1 MVGYMREH
9 FRCNGHK
16 IVAIL
21 RERSA
26 LTILA
31 PSGATIL
38 NMSTNID
45 GNAAQFMHYA
55 YISMFNQ
62 TTVVFYMNMH
72 L

>member
-26 LTILA
+26 PTILA

-38 NMSTNID
+38 GPQN
-45 GNAAQFMHYA
+45 
-55 YISMFNQ
+55 
-62 TTVVFYMNMH
+62 V
-72 L
+72 

>member
-21 RERSA
+21 RERIA
-26 LTILA
+26 PTILA

-38 NMSTNID
+38 GPQNVY
-45 GNAAQFMHYA
+45 FEYVH
-55 YISMFNQ
+55 
-62 TTVVFYMNMH
+62 
-72 L
+72 